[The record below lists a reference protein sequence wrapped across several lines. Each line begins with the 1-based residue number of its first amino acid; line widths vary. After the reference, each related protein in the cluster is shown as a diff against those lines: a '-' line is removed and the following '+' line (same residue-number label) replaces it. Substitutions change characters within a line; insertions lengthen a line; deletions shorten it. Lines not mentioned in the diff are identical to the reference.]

1 MPLTRQY
8 KVWIKPAAEQSFL
21 YGNHILKNGIA
32 RMTESTPQ
40 YEGVVIFSSSDI
52 PLVCT
57 DSIVTGGDG
66 QGFGATAKSTEDSRT
81 ADPAAIVVFHQAD
94 LGEVC
99 RYLALKFLMF

>member
-1 MPLTRQY
+1 MRGATVVECLSCVYFPSPSPLQY

-52 PLVCT
+52 PLVRRSWAQC
-57 DSIVTGGDG
+57 DVMTGNV
-66 QGFGATAKSTEDSRT
+66 ALCCVWELLLWA
-81 ADPAAIVVFHQAD
+81 
-94 LGEVC
+94 
-99 RYLALKFLMF
+99 LAE